1 MTQKKKQP
9 QKVKLLNKA
18 IARALTG
25 GDSIPQAKVGD
36 AIEERCNKYIN
47 S

>member
-25 GDSIPQAKVGD
+25 GDSIPKQKLED
-36 AIEERCNKYIN
+36 AMKKDATSI
-47 S
+47 